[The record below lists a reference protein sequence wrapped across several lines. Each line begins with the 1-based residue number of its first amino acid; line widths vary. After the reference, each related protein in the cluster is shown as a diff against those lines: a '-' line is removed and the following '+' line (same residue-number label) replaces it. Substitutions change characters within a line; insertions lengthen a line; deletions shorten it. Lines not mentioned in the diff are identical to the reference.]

1 MCQSTKCCITLLQYT
16 AVEDT
21 YITVKQ
27 LLTYKASV
35 SRIRACMAPQVD
47 SEELKLIIAVIVFS
61 GAFANGIATL
71 LQVGAQRDVGPSR
84 AQLIYR

>member
-1 MCQSTKCCITLLQYT
+1 MAALLYLLSKRSKLDAVPCCEAT
-16 AVEDT
+16 ANM
-21 YITVKQ
+21 Y
-27 LLTYKASV
+27 SV
-35 SRIRACMAPQVD
+35 YVHMHALSHDAQVD
-47 SEELKLIIAVIVFS
+47 AEELKLIIAVIVFS

>member
-1 MCQSTKCCITLLQYT
+1 MHALSH
-16 AVEDT
+16 DT
-21 YITVKQ
+21 
-27 LLTYKASV
+27 
-35 SRIRACMAPQVD
+35 QVD
-47 SEELKLIIAVIVFS
+47 EEELKLIIAVIVFS